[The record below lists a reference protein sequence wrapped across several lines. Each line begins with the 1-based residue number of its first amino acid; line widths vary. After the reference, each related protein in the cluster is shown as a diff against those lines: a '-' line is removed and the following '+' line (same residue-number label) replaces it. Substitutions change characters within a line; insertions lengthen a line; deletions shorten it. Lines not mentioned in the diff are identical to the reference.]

1 MEGEVDRVVGDEL
14 LIFGDGC
21 TGEVS
26 LGRRRRRFRVFL
38 GGSKLVYGGGVSMLP
53 ERADTTCH
61 LLQRRRRSLQSPLRS
76 RSRPPICP
84 QTRPSPRRRRDSSQS
99 PGLWRPPWRRE
110 VLLPL
115 KSFFP
120 LCVVLRLLVD
130 GVWKYFDFKDW
141 QLFVLRKVII

>member
-61 LLQRRRRSLQSPLRS
+61 LLQRRRRSLQSLLRS

-84 QTRPSPRRRRDSSQS
+84 QTRPSPRRRRGSSQS

-110 VLLPL
+110 DLLPL

-120 LCVVLRLLVD
+120 LCVVLRLWWTVYGNILT
-130 GVWKYFDFKDW
+130 KDW